1 MPTEPTRRSPSSLA
15 LAWRRWLAFTE
26 KLAPRDLWWSF
37 LNAWERRPAFRL
49 GVLLTLLALVLAAAA
64 ATWLY
69 PWWLRR
75 NSLRFAHEWLA
86 AGKYVYAA
94 EAAARAAELNPTDP
108 GPWLVTAELARRGGQ
123 GDRALESS
131 RRAAELAPDN
141 ADAVI
146 AWAGD
151 ALRADR
157 SDEARRALKSIA
169 PEAIADSG
177 HAARIRG
184 EIARREL
191 RLTEAQE
198 QFELAARL
206 EGPQAINQ
214 IPLGLVLLQS
224 ADASTRARGRE
235 LLGKWRADPA
245 WGATALRTL
254 LDDAL
259 QRDQVAEMLRLA
271 RELRAHPGFATAD
284 MPRYLRA
291 LVRAD
296 ENAFAAVLA
305 TLKRDH
311 AVSPAAATQLVNWLN
326 QLGRAGDALRW
337 LSTLPAA
344 AQQQPPLAPVV
355 AEALRLTG
363 DWRRLADEMDR
374 QSWGRDQ
381 DFLRWSYACLAYRQL
396 GEETPASAAWS
407 TLAGHAQDNPGH
419 GYFAGSSF
427 YLWGRPSEAIEL
439 WSIVAAQP
447 GPNALP
453 ALGALA
459 RHYQVQ
465 GDAEGLYRT
474 FRQVRLLRPD
484 DRSVLNNHAF
494 YALLLGRD
502 DSQVEKAVRAN
513 FAAEP
518 GNDAFRATLAFALVR
533 RTHDASAALKLLEP
547 AQARIATS
555 PALGFAQGIALA
567 ASNRRAEA
575 AKLLRA
581 LPAATLTTQE
591 RALIEDLLREP

>member
-1 MPTEPTRRSPSSLA
+1 MPSEPTRPSASSVTL
-15 LAWRRWLAFTE
+15 LWRRWLVFSE
-26 KLAPRDLWWSF
+26 KLGPRNLWWSF

-49 GVLLTLLALVLAAAA
+49 GVLLSLLALVLAAAA

-94 EAAARAAELNPTDP
+94 EAAVRAAELNPTDP
-108 GPWLVTAELARRGGQ
+108 QPWLVMAELARRGGQ
-123 GDRALESS
+123 ADRALESS

-141 ADAVI
+141 PEVVI
-146 AWAGD
+146 TWASD

-157 SDEARRALKSIA
+157 PEEARRALKSVSA
-169 PEAIADSG
+169 EATANSS

-184 EIARREL
+184 ELARREL

-224 ADASTRARGRE
+224 ATPATRAQGRT
-235 LLGKWRADPA
+235 LLNRWRADPA

-259 QRDQVAEMLRLA
+259 QRDQASELPRLA
-271 RELRAHPGFATAD
+271 RELRAHPAFATAD

-291 LVRAD
+291 LARAD
-296 ENAFAAVLA
+296 EPAFNAVVSELE
-305 TLKRDH
+305 RDY

-326 QLGRAGDALRW
+326 QLGRSAEALRW
-337 LSTLPAA
+337 LATLPAP
-344 AQQQPPLAPVV
+344 AQQQPPLAPVI

-363 DWRRLADEMDR
+363 NWRQLADAADR
-374 QSWGRDQ
+374 QSWGPEQ
-381 DFLRWSYACLAYRQL
+381 DFLRWSYATLAYRQL
-396 GEETPASAAWS
+396 GEEMPASQAWS
-407 TLAGHAQDNPGH
+407 TLLNHAQENPGR

-427 YLWGRPSEAIEL
+427 YVWGQPREAIEL
-439 WSIVAAQP
+439 WSIAAAQP
-447 GPNALP
+447 GPNALA
-453 ALGALA
+453 ALGAMA
-459 RHYQVQ
+459 RHYQVE

-474 FRQVRLLRPD
+474 FRQLRLLRPD
-484 DRSVLNNHAF
+484 DRSILNNHAF

-518 GNDAFRATLAFALVR
+518 DNDAYRATLAFALVR
-533 RTHDASAALKLLEP
+533 RTNDAAAALKLLEP
-547 AQARIATS
+547 AQARFGTS

-567 ASNRRAEA
+567 ANRRRTEA
-575 AKLLRA
+575 AGLLRA
-581 LPAATLTTQE
+581 LPDSTLTVQE
-591 RALIEDLLREP
+591 KALIEDLLRER